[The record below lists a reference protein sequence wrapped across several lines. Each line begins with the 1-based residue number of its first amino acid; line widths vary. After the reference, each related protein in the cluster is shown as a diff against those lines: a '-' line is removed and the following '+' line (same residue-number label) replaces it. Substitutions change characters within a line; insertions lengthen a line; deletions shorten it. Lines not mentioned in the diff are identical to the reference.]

1 MSRNGEEHT
10 IADVHFPDM
19 ESHAPDKTECV
30 HEHSS
35 TVQPQATEGIIV
47 DNPASSE
54 EPPLGQRV
62 RRMTEKGQEQH
73 DEQVIKV
80 AHRFSVCYEK
90 WKDAT
95 KEANQALSG
104 KCSDDLLDGQITKV
118 RNTSRSLND
127 VYDDWKRLEVPD
139 LNTRRKIDTCE
150 TVTKKMVKDA
160 MDLIDAR
167 EEATAHRHTT
177 SQRHEEHRVI
187 EEVMSVAS
195 GRTGTSSR
203 HTKCSSAS
211 RKSAA
216 AEVAANKATLEVQLE
231 QEHYIKELQR
241 LEVEAAQLK
250 AKQEAENAERQRVL
264 EAKRRELDRLE
275 TIKKLKAA
283 EARQQV
289 YDQSIHS
296 CPATK
301 GDGSDEEINYLLHCG
316 SVKKEEEVKPQTIN
330 VLLHRVSVK
339 KEEVKPQTSPLR
351 HHSTPP
357 AVAQARQENKYEDG
371 TTALVKALAE
381 AISASRIPLPEP
393 TVFSGDPLRF
403 NDWKVSFQTLVDRKN
418 IPAEE
423 KIYYLRKYVGGSA
436 KRAIE
441 SYFLLGTEPAY
452 YAAWDILEERYGNP
466 FLIAKAFREKLDAW
480 PKISSKGSMEL
491 QELADFLRCCEAA
504 MSQIRG
510 LEILND
516 CNENQKILSKLPDWV
531 TSRWN
536 RKVIEA
542 EEDTHMFPSF
552 SQFVKFLTREA
563 KIACSPITSL
573 HALKP
578 SERIPDKCVKSGG
591 PGAKVLA
598 TTSDE
603 KAVVTSCVFCEKAG
617 HSLQRCYKFMQGTIL
632 ERIKFVQENKL
643 CFGCLKFGHR
653 SRDCR
658 ERDSCDTCERRH
670 PTCLHDDRTKEER
683 MSTRSD
689 RARYS
694 DKDKEEYKERKNEQS
709 QDQSERPSREA
720 TALRVIQNVGD
731 THTSTIIPVWVSST
745 SVPSRE
751 VLVYALLD
759 TQSDTTFILD
769 ETAKALNARSEPVQ
783 LNLSTLASR
792 NTIVSCRK
800 LAGLQVRGFY
810 SDKIITLPVTYS
822 REFIPAN
829 RDHIPTP
836 DTAKAW
842 PHLEHI
848 ADEIAPQQS
857 CDVGLLIG
865 YNCAQAL
872 VPRQVVPGEE
882 HQPFAQKTDLGWS
895 VVGYGNPCL
904 NYGDAIGI
912 SHQVMVKQVMPGLP
926 SSSDLTKEVH
936 YVCRTQ
942 IKEVLLPADVIKML
956 ESDFVERESETSP
969 ISQEDLRFLS
979 KMEKSI
985 KLKSDGH
992 YEMPLPFKKERPN
1005 LPDNKICAIH
1015 RLRCLERR
1023 LRRND
1028 QYYKDYK
1035 TFMDETIRRGD
1046 AERVPEEDIHKAP
1059 AWYIPHHGVY
1069 HPQKP
1074 GKIRVVFDCSAKYQ
1088 GTSLNDHLLTGPEL
1102 TNTLVGVLYRF
1113 RRGPVAIMCDIER
1126 MFHQFHVKAE
1136 DQDYLR
1142 FLWWDNGDLESQP
1155 SIYRM
1160 KVHLFGAASSPGC
1173 ANYGLK
1179 HVAAEGQGN
1188 FSDDTI
1194 KFIQRNFYVDDGLSS
1209 VASEDQAIQLVKEA
1223 RELCSTGKL
1232 RLHKFIS
1239 NSKKVLDAIPKE
1251 ECAAAAKDKDM
1262 ALGELHME
1270 RALGVQWCVASDE
1283 FQFRVI
1289 VKENPLTRRGVLSTV
1304 ASVYDPLGFVA
1315 PFILLGKQILQQM
1328 CRDKLSWDDTLP
1340 DDLRPLWESWLQ
1352 DLRNLAEVKIPRCYV
1367 PSSFKVQHYELHHF
1381 ADASESGYGE
1391 CSYLRAVSTSSEVHC
1406 SFVMGKSRV
1415 APTKVTTIPRLE
1427 LSAAVVAVRTSDMLK
1442 KELEIECLQEVFWT
1456 DSRVVLGYINNEARR
1471 FHVFVANRVERIKQ
1485 STESTQWKY
1494 VASEDNPADYASR
1507 GLTAE
1512 QLVSSN
1518 WFTGPDF
1525 LWQKELPS
1533 GDVKVGEITY
1543 DDPELKKVQVLDTQA
1558 KEVKSLLDRLH
1569 KFSDWSKMV
1578 KAIARLQRHVKE
1590 IKGLQP
1596 KSCEACSLEE
1606 RREAE
1611 LTIIKM
1617 VQEATFSQDI
1627 QLLQSDKETP
1637 VKGKANKL
1645 HRLSPFLDDQGVLRV
1660 GGRLTHA
1667 ALHPQVKHP
1676 AVLPKDSHVS
1686 NLLVKHYHER
1696 VYHQGRGM
1704 TMNALRSNG
1713 IWILGCS
1720 TAVSSHIYK
1729 CTKCRKFRRCTEQQ
1743 KMSDLPEDRMET
1755 APPFTYCGM
1764 DCFGPFY
1771 VKEGRKELKRYG
1783 LLLTCM
1789 CSRAVHVEMLDD
1801 MTTDA
1806 FINALRSFIAIRGK
1820 VRQIRSD
1827 QGTNFVGARRE
1838 FAEAL
1843 KEMDQ
1848 EELKQLGCE
1857 FIMNTPASSHMG
1869 GVWERQ
1875 IRTIR
1880 SVLTSILEQSAT
1892 QLDCSSLR
1900 TFLYEVMAIVNSRP
1914 LSTDCLNDSSSP
1926 EPLTP
1931 NHILTMKSTI
1941 LAPPPGKFV
1950 KEDLYLRKRWRRVQF
1965 LSNHFWTRWKKE
1977 YLLSLQQRQKW
1988 TKDRR
1993 NAKVGDV
2000 VLLQDDTTPRNQWR
2014 MAKVIEVYPGKDG
2027 KVRRLKLL
2035 ISDSTLDEKGK
2046 RISKPVHLERPIHKT
2061 VTLMEAD

>member
-1 MSRNGEEHT
+1 
-10 IADVHFPDM
+10 
-19 ESHAPDKTECV
+19 
-30 HEHSS
+30 
-35 TVQPQATEGIIV
+35 
-47 DNPASSE
+47 
-54 EPPLGQRV
+54 
-62 RRMTEKGQEQH
+62 
-73 DEQVIKV
+73 
-80 AHRFSVCYEK
+80 
-90 WKDAT
+90 
-95 KEANQALSG
+95 
-104 KCSDDLLDGQITKV
+104 
-118 RNTSRSLND
+118 
-127 VYDDWKRLEVPD
+127 
-139 LNTRRKIDTCE
+139 
-150 TVTKKMVKDA
+150 
-160 MDLIDAR
+160 
-167 EEATAHRHTT
+167 
-177 SQRHEEHRVI
+177 
-187 EEVMSVAS
+187 
-195 GRTGTSSR
+195 
-203 HTKCSSAS
+203 
-211 RKSAA
+211 
-216 AEVAANKATLEVQLE
+216 
-231 QEHYIKELQR
+231 
-241 LEVEAAQLK
+241 
-250 AKQEAENAERQRVL
+250 
-264 EAKRRELDRLE
+264 
-275 TIKKLKAA
+275 
-283 EARQQV
+283 
-289 YDQSIHS
+289 
-296 CPATK
+296 
-301 GDGSDEEINYLLHCG
+301 
-316 SVKKEEEVKPQTIN
+316 
-330 VLLHRVSVK
+330 
-339 KEEVKPQTSPLR
+339 
-351 HHSTPP
+351 
-357 AVAQARQENKYEDG
+357 
-371 TTALVKALAE
+371 
-381 AISASRIPLPEP
+381 
-393 TVFSGDPLRF
+393 
-403 NDWKVSFQTLVDRKN
+403 
-418 IPAEE
+418 
-423 KIYYLRKYVGGSA
+423 
-436 KRAIE
+436 
-441 SYFLLGTEPAY
+441 
-452 YAAWDILEERYGNP
+452 
-466 FLIAKAFREKLDAW
+466 
-480 PKISSKGSMEL
+480 
-491 QELADFLRCCEAA
+491 
-504 MSQIRG
+504 
-510 LEILND
+510 
-516 CNENQKILSKLPDWV
+516 
-531 TSRWN
+531 
-536 RKVIEA
+536 
-542 EEDTHMFPSF
+542 
-552 SQFVKFLTREA
+552 
-563 KIACSPITSL
+563 
-573 HALKP
+573 
-578 SERIPDKCVKSGG
+578 
-591 PGAKVLA
+591 
-598 TTSDE
+598 
-603 KAVVTSCVFCEKAG
+603 
-617 HSLQRCYKFMQGTIL
+617 
-632 ERIKFVQENKL
+632 
-643 CFGCLKFGHR
+643 
-653 SRDCR
+653 
-658 ERDSCDTCERRH
+658 
-670 PTCLHDDRTKEER
+670 
-683 MSTRSD
+683 
-689 RARYS
+689 
-694 DKDKEEYKERKNEQS
+694 
-709 QDQSERPSREA
+709 
-720 TALRVIQNVGD
+720 
-731 THTSTIIPVWVSST
+731 
-745 SVPSRE
+745 
-751 VLVYALLD
+751 
-759 TQSDTTFILD
+759 
-769 ETAKALNARSEPVQ
+769 
-783 LNLSTLASR
+783 
-792 NTIVSCRK
+792 
-800 LAGLQVRGFY
+800 
-810 SDKIITLPVTYS
+810 
-822 REFIPAN
+822 
-829 RDHIPTP
+829 
-836 DTAKAW
+836 
-842 PHLEHI
+842 
-848 ADEIAPQQS
+848 
-857 CDVGLLIG
+857 
-865 YNCAQAL
+865 
-872 VPRQVVPGEE
+872 
-882 HQPFAQKTDLGWS
+882 
-895 VVGYGNPCL
+895 
-904 NYGDAIGI
+904 
-912 SHQVMVKQVMPGLP
+912 
-926 SSSDLTKEVH
+926 
-936 YVCRTQ
+936 
-942 IKEVLLPADVIKML
+942 
-956 ESDFVERESETSP
+956 
-969 ISQEDLRFLS
+969 
-979 KMEKSI
+979 
-985 KLKSDGH
+985 
-992 YEMPLPFKKERPN
+992 
-1005 LPDNKICAIH
+1005 
-1015 RLRCLERR
+1015 
-1023 LRRND
+1023 
-1028 QYYKDYK
+1028 
-1035 TFMDETIRRGD
+1035 
-1046 AERVPEEDIHKAP
+1046 
-1059 AWYIPHHGVY
+1059 
-1069 HPQKP
+1069 
-1074 GKIRVVFDCSAKYQ
+1074 
-1088 GTSLNDHLLTGPEL
+1088 
-1102 TNTLVGVLYRF
+1102 
-1113 RRGPVAIMCDIER
+1113 MCDIER
-1126 MFHQFHVKAE
+1126 MFDQFHVKAE

-1160 KVHLFGAASSPGC
+1160 KFHLFGAASSPGC

-1391 CSYLRAVSTSSEVHC
+1391 CSYLRAV
-1406 SFVMGKSRV
+1406 
-1415 APTKVTTIPRLE
+1415 
-1427 LSAAVVAVRTSDMLK
+1427 
-1442 KELEIECLQEVFWT
+1442 
-1456 DSRVVLGYINNEARR
+1456 
-1471 FHVFVANRVERIKQ
+1471 
-1485 STESTQWKY
+1485 
-1494 VASEDNPADYASR
+1494 
-1507 GLTAE
+1507 
-1512 QLVSSN
+1512 
-1518 WFTGPDF
+1518 
-1525 LWQKELPS
+1525 
-1533 GDVKVGEITY
+1533 GEITY

-1558 KEVKSLLDRLH
+1558 KEVKSLLDCLH

-1720 TAVSSHIYK
+1720 KAVSSHIYK

-1977 YLLSLQQRQKW
+1977 YLLSLQQRRKW

-2014 MAKVIEVYPGKDG
+2014 MAKVIEVYPGKDV